1 MEMRTYSILL
11 AAALAIV
18 PAVLLSYG
26 QTRTV
31 TDAEVMRV
39 HRSTLLID
47 THNDVPSRTVE
58 GFDIGSH
65 SGTGHTDIQR
75 LKEGGVGAQ
84 FFAVYVAASY
94 VNGNHSA
101 DRTLQMI
108 DTVRH
113 DIIDKYPNDFMFAT
127 TAKDIEEAHR
137 RGKIAALMGI
147 EGGHAIEDSL
157 RLLRDYYALGIRY
170 MTLTHSNT
178 NNWADSSGDITN
190 TNVQH
195 HNGLTPFGKEVVR
208 EMNRLGMM
216 VDISHVAD
224 KTFWDAL
231 EVSKAPIFA
240 SHSSCRSIADAPRNM
255 TDEMIVALAKK
266 GGVVQV
272 NFNCGFLSQK
282 YRDAQAKDGPA
293 LTARVQRELA
303 GKKISEPDLDILTGK
318 LRIEMGQTR
327 ATLAD
332 VVEHIDHIRKI
343 AGIDAI
349 GIGGDFDGVDC
360 TPAGLD
366 DVSKFPNLTRALLEK
381 GYSAED
387 IRKIYGGNFLRVMRG
402 VEAAAGK

>member
-1 MEMRTYSILL
+1 MRTRLLLVLVTALL
-11 AAALAIV
+11 AADQ
-18 PAVLLSYG
+18 SKT
-26 QTRTV
+26 QTKSIS
-31 TDAEVMRV
+31 DAEVMRV

-58 GFDIGSH
+58 GFDIGSRTG
-65 SGTGHTDIQR
+65 SGHTDIAR

-94 VNGNHSA
+94 VTGNRSA
-101 DRTLQMI
+101 NRTLQMI

-113 DIIDKYPNDFMFAT
+113 DIIGRYPNDFVLAT
-127 TAKDIEEAHR
+127 TANGIEDAHR

-147 EGGHAIEDSL
+147 EGGHAIEDNI
-157 RLLRDYYALGIRY
+157 RLLRDYYDLGIRY

-178 NNWADSSGDITN
+178 NDWADSSGDVNDPNIK
-190 TNVQH
+190 H
-195 HNGLTPFGKEVVR
+195 HNGLTEFGKDIVR

-231 EVSKAPIFA
+231 EASKAPIFA
-240 SHSSCRSIADAPRNM
+240 SHSSCRVLTNHARNM
-255 TDEMIVALAKK
+255 TDDMIVALAKK

-272 NFNCGFLSQK
+272 NFYCGFISQK
-282 YRDAQAKDGPA
+282 FRDNDVADTKALDARMAKE
-293 LTARVQRELA
+293 TAGQNL
-303 GKKISEPDLDILTGK
+303 SEPDRQILSEK
-318 LRIEMGQTR
+318 LRKEMRLSR

-332 VVEHIDHIRKI
+332 VVDHIDHIRKI

-349 GIGGDFDGVDC
+349 GIGGDFDGVSC
-360 TPAGLD
+360 TPIGLD
-366 DVSKFPNLTRALLEK
+366 DVSKYPNLTRALLEK

-387 IRKIYGGNFLRVMRG
+387 IRKIYGGNFLRVMRA